1 MLKKCGMMMMDTQ
14 IKGIHNCQYK
24 NTVYGDWRV
33 NDDNSTVLR
42 LSDIIHLLNDDIIQT
57 VDHIDIAWKGM
68 HLHPHYTTDNCL
80 CCKGRRYKECDIQYP
95 GIISI
100 NAPNPYNKK
109 YRMIDGKH
117 RMAKMRKMGIIESNF
132 YVLDFDQITD
142 FIK

>member
-1 MLKKCGMMMMDTQ
+1 MMMDTQ

-33 NDDNSTVLR
+33 NDDNLTVLR

-68 HLHPHYTTDNCL
+68 HLHPQYTTDNCL

-117 RMAKMRKMGIIESNF
+117 RIAKMLQLGISRSKF
-132 YVLDFDQITD
+132 YVIEFNELVPFLS
-142 FIK
+142 KLNG